1 MQTMK
6 LTLEFPYN
14 PKVVSALLGAA
25 GAAVNMQ
32 AGREALPAETET
44 EPEAAAGE
52 PETAPAAKPE
62 TKPAPEAQPA
72 TVAEKAAPKT
82 PKKPAKTTK
91 TVAADIPAA
100 TLEDAA
106 KTQET
111 PEKTQETPEKTQG
124 TPAKPAGVS
133 MNDIRKEAVR
143 LAQGG
148 KQQEIRAILEG
159 LGAECVSKI
168 PVEKYDE
175 ALAAMQAVETE
186 VQA

>member
-6 LTLEFPYN
+6 LTLEFPYD

-32 AGREALPAETET
+32 AGREAVPAETET

-72 TVAEKAAPKT
+72 PAAEKAAPKA
-82 PKKPAKTTK
+82 PKKPAKAAK
-91 TVAADIPAA
+91 TVAADIPAV

-106 KTQET
+106 KMQET
-111 PEKTQETPEKTQG
+111 PEKPQDI
-124 TPAKPAGVS
+124 PAKPAGVS

-159 LGAECVSKI
+159 VGAECVSKI

>member
-6 LTLEFPYN
+6 LMLEFPYD

-32 AGREALPAETET
+32 AGREAVPAEAET

-52 PETAPAAKPE
+52 PETAPAAKPK

-72 TVAEKAAPKT
+72 PAAEKAAQKA
-82 PKKPAKTTK
+82 PKKPAKAVK
-91 TVAADIPAA
+91 APAADIPAA
-100 TLEDAA
+100 TFEDVA
-106 KTQET
+106 KTQEM
-111 PEKTQETPEKTQG
+111 
-124 TPAKPAGVS
+124 PAKAQEVPAKAAGVS

-148 KQQEIRAILEG
+148 KQQEIRAIMDG

-168 PVEKYDE
+168 APEKYDE

-186 VQA
+186 AQA